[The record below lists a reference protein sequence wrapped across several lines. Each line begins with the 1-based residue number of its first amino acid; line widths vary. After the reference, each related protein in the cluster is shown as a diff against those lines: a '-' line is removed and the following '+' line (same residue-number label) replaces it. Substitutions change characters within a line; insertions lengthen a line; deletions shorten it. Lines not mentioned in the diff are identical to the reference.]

1 MTCEEE
7 ENIRKQD
14 KKLYDLNKNKEFLKK
29 YKEMIKNGYEPL
41 LSIDGMQELID
52 YIVNWYEIKYPDVE
66 LQEYMHRVGEFAVK
80 PIAPYMDTKQLLSRL
95 SDRMV
100 TLMRRLYRGC
110 AGGYRRLVNSK
121 GEEIG
126 GYGVIAINIGKDRW
140 KNVYVN
146 TTNGLV
152 EYDQEIYDYFGY
164 REKDELYINKLFNL
178 DESRYSTKE
187 LEKVTKLSQDDWDLC
202 NDLMYFTALKMIYSD
217 DTVLNLGIKRAK
229 LFFEEIQRDL
239 NIRFIDNPQY
249 NTISDLLDK
258 ANVSKLLKES
268 AVINDKN
275 KDLLDEPKK
284 LVLENKPKKVKVEVK
299 RKNDGRM

>member
-1 MTCEEE
+1 MTVEEE
-7 ENIRKQD
+7 EKIRKQD
-14 KKLYDLNKNKEFLKK
+14 KQLYDLNKNKDFLKK
-29 YKEMIKNGYEPL
+29 YKEMIKNGYDPI
-41 LSIDGMQELID
+41 LSIDGMQYLLD
-52 YIVNWYEIKYPDVE
+52 YIVRWYEIKYPDVE
-66 LQEYMHRVGEFAVK
+66 LQEYMERVGEYAVK

-100 TLMRRLYRGC
+100 TFMRRLYRGC
-110 AGGYRRLVNSK
+110 AGGYRRLVNAQ

-126 GYGVIAINIGKDRW
+126 GYGVIAINIGKDSW

-164 REKDELYINKLFNL
+164 RKNDELYIYELANIDKSKYNI
-178 DESRYSTKE
+178 EE

-217 DTVLNLGIKRAK
+217 DTVLNLGIKRTK
-229 LFFEEIQRDL
+229 IFLEEIQRDL
-239 NIRFIDNPQY
+239 NIKFIESKIENL
-249 NTISDLLDK
+249 IDK
-258 ANVSKLLKES
+258 ELPNVKIKSML
-268 AVINDKN
+268 VNDKN

-284 LVLENKPKKVKVEVK
+284 LVLENKPKKVVVK
-299 RKNDGRM
+299 RKNDERK